1 LAGLGAS
8 QPPEPPPAPAP
19 QTNLSRRP
27 GVQSGP
33 SARATP
39 VASPS
44 SSAPAAP
51 HPDRT
56 YPMMRA
62 LLRSPDAVPYVV
74 EPPKARRAPPVP
86 GTFFPAVRRER
97 DRPIAPQDPADLD
110 EMLATMADGLLI
122 GESPNGGTE
131 VRVTLRDEF
140 FAGTEL
146 RIQMNDGRVRAV
158 LVPPDRGTYLTL
170 NGNIDDL
177 RLRLEAR
184 GLHVEELRVAE
195 P

>member
-1 LAGLGAS
+1 
-8 QPPEPPPAPAP
+8 
-19 QTNLSRRP
+19 
-27 GVQSGP
+27 
-33 SARATP
+33 
-39 VASPS
+39 
-44 SSAPAAP
+44 
-51 HPDRT
+51 
-56 YPMMRA
+56 M
-62 LLRSPDAVPYVV
+62 PYVV